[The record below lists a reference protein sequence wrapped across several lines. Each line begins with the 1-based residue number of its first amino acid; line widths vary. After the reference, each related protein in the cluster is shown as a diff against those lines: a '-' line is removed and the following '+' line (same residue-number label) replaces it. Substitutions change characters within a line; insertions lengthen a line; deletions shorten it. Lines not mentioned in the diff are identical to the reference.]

1 MSLFWWSLSGYQHSL
16 KKVVSAFLG
25 GSLALVDA
33 EDLANNISTSH
44 WLLPI
49 NNRFYLHSFHSF
61 LQNSTS
67 EILGYRYCKRTSIE
81 NTRD

>member
-1 MSLFWWSLSGYQHSL
+1 VELVWIPEFF

-25 GSLALVDA
+25 GILALVDE

-49 NNRFYLHSFHSF
+49 SNSFHSF

-67 EILGYRYCKRTSIE
+67 EILGYR
-81 NTRD
+81 